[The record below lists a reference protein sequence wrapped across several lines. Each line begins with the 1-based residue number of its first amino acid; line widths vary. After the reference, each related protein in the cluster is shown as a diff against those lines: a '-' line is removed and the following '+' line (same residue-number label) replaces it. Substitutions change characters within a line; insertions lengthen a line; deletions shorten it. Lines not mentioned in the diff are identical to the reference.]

1 MTTKE
6 ESDAAQAE
14 EDTNE
19 TAKHENGE
27 QVKDDLMIATKSQT
41 DAEQLNGE
49 EIMVAEE
56 NELSH

>member
-6 ESDAAQAE
+6 KRYAAQAE

-19 TAKHENGE
+19 TAKHENDE
-27 QVKDDLMIATKSQT
+27 HVKDNLVKATMPQT
-41 DAEQLNGE
+41 DAAQLNGE

-56 NELSH
+56 NKFSR